1 MDNKIKDIV
10 AREIIDSR
18 GTPTV
23 EAEVILE
30 GGVKGVAAVPSGAS
44 TGMREAIELRDN
56 DPKRFGGKGVLKAV
70 ESINEI
76 IKPALKGLSVSEQA
90 TIDKIMIDLDGTKN
104 KSKLGAN
111 AILAVSLAAS
121 RASSNFNNLPL
132 YNHLGGAKAQTLPI
146 PLMNVINGGKH
157 ADNNLDIQEFMIV
170 PTNFKS
176 FKEAL
181 RAGCEIYANLKS
193 ILKGKG
199 MNTSVGDEGGFA
211 PNLKSN
217 IEAIDILLEAIEKSG
232 YKPGKD
238 VYIAIDAAASS
249 FYENGKYS
257 LTDVGIKDT
266 SQLIDYYEKIITSYP
281 IYSFE
286 DPIAEN
292 DYDGWKEFTVR
303 FKDKILIIG
312 DDVFVTNKEIFAKGI
327 EEGIA
332 NGILIKLNQIG
343 TLTETLETIKYAVD
357 HNYKYVI
364 SHRSGE
370 TEDTFIADLAV
381 ATNSGFIK
389 SGAPARTERVCK
401 YNRLIRIEEELGEKA
416 IYNGALLGT
425 SLK

>member
-1 MDNKIKDIV
+1 MDNKIKDIR

-30 GGVKGVAAVPSGAS
+30 GGVIGIAAVPSGAS

-56 DPKRFGGKGVLKAV
+56 DPQRFGGKGVLKAI

-76 IKPALKGLSVSEQA
+76 IKPKLKGLSVLDQE
-90 TIDKIMIDLDGTKN
+90 TIDKTMIDLDGTKN

-111 AILAVSLAAS
+111 AILAVSLAAA
-121 RASSNFNNLPL
+121 RASSNFNNVPL
-132 YNHLGGAKAQTLPI
+132 YKHLGGAKAQTLPI
-146 PLMNVINGGKH
+146 PMMNVINGGKH

-170 PTNFKS
+170 PINFKT
-176 FKEAL
+176 FKDAL
-181 RAGCEIYANLKS
+181 RAGCEIYAKLKS
-193 ILKGKG
+193 ILKDKG

-238 VYIAIDAAASS
+238 VYISIDAAASS

-257 LTDVGIKDT
+257 LTDVGIKDS

-292 DYDGWKEFTVR
+292 DYDGWKEFTVK
-303 FKDKILIIG
+303 FKDKLLIIG

-381 ATNSGFIK
+381 ATNSGYIK

-401 YNRLIRIEEELGEKA
+401 YNRLIRIEEELEENA

>member
-30 GGVKGVAAVPSGAS
+30 GGIKGIAAVPSGAS

-76 IKPALKGLSVSEQA
+76 IKPALKGLSVSDQA
-90 TIDKIMIDLDGTKN
+90 TIDKKMIDLDGTKN

>member
-70 ESINEI
+70 ESINKI

-257 LTDVGIKDT
+257 LTDVGIKDS

-292 DYDGWKEFTVR
+292 DYDGWKEFTIR
-303 FKDKILIIG
+303 FKDRILIIG

-357 HNYKYVI
+357 HNYKYVV

>member
-70 ESINEI
+70 ESINKI
-76 IKPALKGLSVSEQA
+76 IKPALKGLSVSDQA
-90 TIDKIMIDLDGTKN
+90 TIDKKMIDLDGTKN

-257 LTDVGIKDT
+257 LTDVGIKDS

-292 DYDGWKEFTVR
+292 DYDGWKEFTIR
-303 FKDKILIIG
+303 FKDRILIIG

>member
-56 DPKRFGGKGVLKAV
+56 DPKRFGGKGVLNAV
-70 ESINEI
+70 ESINKI

-257 LTDVGIKDT
+257 LTDVGIKDS

-292 DYDGWKEFTVR
+292 DYDGWKEFTIR
-303 FKDKILIIG
+303 FKDRILIIG

>member
-70 ESINEI
+70 ESINKI

-193 ILKGKG
+193 IIKGKG

-257 LTDVGIKDT
+257 LTDVGIKDS

-292 DYDGWKEFTVR
+292 DYDGWKEFTIR
-303 FKDKILIIG
+303 FKDRILIIG

>member
-70 ESINEI
+70 ESINKI

-238 VYIAIDAAASS
+238 VYISIDAAASS

-257 LTDVGIKDT
+257 LTDVGIKDS

-292 DYDGWKEFTVR
+292 DYDGWKEFTIR
-303 FKDKILIIG
+303 FKDRILIIG

>member
-70 ESINEI
+70 ESINKI

-193 ILKGKG
+193 ILKVKG

-257 LTDVGIKDT
+257 LTDVGIKDS

-292 DYDGWKEFTVR
+292 DYDGWKEFTIR
-303 FKDKILIIG
+303 FKDRILIIG

>member
-56 DPKRFGGKGVLKAV
+56 DPKRFGVKGVLKAV
-70 ESINEI
+70 ESINKI

-257 LTDVGIKDT
+257 LTDVGIKDS

-292 DYDGWKEFTVR
+292 DYDGWKEFTIR
-303 FKDKILIIG
+303 FKDRILIIG

>member
-1 MDNKIKDIV
+1 
-10 AREIIDSR
+10 
-18 GTPTV
+18 
-23 EAEVILE
+23 
-30 GGVKGVAAVPSGAS
+30 
-44 TGMREAIELRDN
+44 
-56 DPKRFGGKGVLKAV
+56 
-70 ESINEI
+70 
-76 IKPALKGLSVSEQA
+76 
-90 TIDKIMIDLDGTKN
+90 
-104 KSKLGAN
+104 
-111 AILAVSLAAS
+111 
-121 RASSNFNNLPL
+121 
-132 YNHLGGAKAQTLPI
+132 
-146 PLMNVINGGKH
+146 
-157 ADNNLDIQEFMIV
+157 
-170 PTNFKS
+170 
-176 FKEAL
+176 
-181 RAGCEIYANLKS
+181 
-193 ILKGKG
+193 

-257 LTDVGIKDT
+257 LTDVGIKDS

-292 DYDGWKEFTVR
+292 DYDGWKEFTIR
-303 FKDKILIIG
+303 FKDRILIIG

>member
-70 ESINEI
+70 ESINKI

-257 LTDVGIKDT
+257 LTDVGIKDS

-292 DYDGWKEFTVR
+292 DYDGWKEFTIR
-303 FKDKILIIG
+303 FKDRILIIG

>member
-1 MDNKIKDIV
+1 M
-10 AREIIDSR
+10 
-18 GTPTV
+18 
-23 EAEVILE
+23 
-30 GGVKGVAAVPSGAS
+30 
-44 TGMREAIELRDN
+44 
-56 DPKRFGGKGVLKAV
+56 
-70 ESINEI
+70 
-76 IKPALKGLSVSEQA
+76 
-90 TIDKIMIDLDGTKN
+90 
-104 KSKLGAN
+104 
-111 AILAVSLAAS
+111 
-121 RASSNFNNLPL
+121 PL

-257 LTDVGIKDT
+257 LTDVGIKDS

-292 DYDGWKEFTVR
+292 DYDGWKEFTIR
-303 FKDKILIIG
+303 FKDRILIIG

>member
-1 MDNKIKDIV
+1 MDNRIKDIV

-56 DPKRFGGKGVLKAV
+56 DSKRFGGKGVLKAV
-70 ESINEI
+70 ESINKI
-76 IKPALKGLSVSEQA
+76 IKPALKGLSASEQA

-132 YNHLGGAKAQTLPI
+132 CNHLGGAKAQTLPI

-193 ILKGKG
+193 IIKGKG

-257 LTDVGIKDT
+257 LTDVGIKDS

-292 DYDGWKEFTVR
+292 DYDGWKEFTIR
-303 FKDKILIIG
+303 FKDRILIIG

-381 ATNSGFIK
+381 ATNSGYIK